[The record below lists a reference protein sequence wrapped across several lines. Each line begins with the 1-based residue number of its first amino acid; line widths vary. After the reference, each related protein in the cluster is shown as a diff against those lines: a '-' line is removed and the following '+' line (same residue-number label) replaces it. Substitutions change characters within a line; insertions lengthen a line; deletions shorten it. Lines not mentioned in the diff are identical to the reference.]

1 MRGST
6 ETAASSRRR
15 IPGATDSFLKIPAN
29 KSSVAWIPLTALLL
43 PSAVAATLAIV
54 IALHWPY
61 SERMLVPSLQA
72 TFKTNVRMQKFRQ
85 FYFPHPGCEAEMAT
99 FARTDNGPAVVA
111 PLATAQKLTIT
122 GRYRDLIFRPH
133 HVAEIRLDGLRVQIP
148 PREEGKGPKQ
158 PELSNEVLPNKISIG
173 MVTAD
178 ESVLEFGRDDAMEPL
193 RFEIQRLGVSQIAA
207 RQAMNYQVKMKI
219 PEPPGELES
228 QGTLGPLQSGPI
240 GRIPLGG
247 NVRLTEAKLDKYPG
261 IGGTVSSTE
270 KFSGTLEHV
279 QVSGEATVPDFHLKK
294 PGHVIAVTSQFQVI
308 VNGLKGEALLRDVT
322 GKIGKTVVRAH
333 GEVAKNAGL
342 GRRDTRLDFW
352 IGPGRVEDL
361 LWLFNSANKPPMLGV
376 TTGSGYVEAPKLGK
390 GFLSSLMVHGR
401 FEVREG
407 HFQRETQV
415 KANELS
421 ARAQGQ
427 KVDDPNE
434 AREVAVTRLSSQVMI
449 ENAVAHL
456 ERLYFEVP
464 GARARVQ
471 GTYNLETHQV
481 DLRGN
486 LWTDATVSKDTTGIK
501 SMLLKPVD
509 PLFKRKHAGA
519 MVEVEMTGD
528 IDAPHFGS
536 VPARKKTAWQ
546 GKP

>member
-15 IPGATDSFLKIPAN
+15 IPGATDSFLKSPAN
-29 KSSVAWIPLTALLL
+29 KSSAVWIPLTALLL
-43 PSAVAATLAIV
+43 PSAVAATLAV
-54 IALHWPY
+54 AIALHWPY
-61 SERMLVPSLQA
+61 SERMLVPTLQA
-72 TFKTNVRMQKFRQ
+72 TFKTNVRMQKFRR
-85 FYFPHPGCEAEMAT
+85 FYFPHPGCEAETVTLTRMQG
-99 FARTDNGPAVVA
+99 GPAVA

-122 GRYRDLIFRPH
+122 GRYADLIFRPH
-133 HVAEIRLDGLRVQIP
+133 HIAEIRLDGLHVQIP
-148 PREEGKGPKQ
+148 PREKAKGLEQ
-158 PELSNEVLPNKISIG
+158 PELSNESLPNKISIG
-173 MVTAD
+173 TVTAD
-178 ESVLEFGRDDAMEPL
+178 ESVLEFDRDDAEEPL
-193 RFEIQRLGVSQIAA
+193 RFEIQRLGVSPIAA

-228 QGTLGPLQSGPI
+228 QGTLGPLQAGQI
-240 GRIPLGG
+240 GRIPLAG
-247 NVRLTEAKLDKYPG
+247 NARLTEAKLDKYPG

-270 KFSGTLEHV
+270 KFTGTLEQV
-279 QVSGEATVPDFHLKK
+279 QVSGEAAVPDFHLKRL
-294 PGHVIAVTSQFQVI
+294 GHVIAVTSQFQVI
-308 VNGLKGEALLRDVT
+308 ANGLKGEARLRDVT
-322 GKIGKTVVRAH
+322 GKIGKTVVRAQ
-333 GEVAKNAGL
+333 GEVAKNADL

-376 TTGSGYVEAPKLGK
+376 ATGSGHIEVPKFGK
-390 GFLSSLMVHGR
+390 GFLSSLVADGR
-401 FEVREG
+401 FEVREA

-415 KANELS
+415 KVNELS
-421 ARAQGQ
+421 ARAQGK

-434 AREVAVTRLSSQVMI
+434 AREVTVTRLSSEVTI
-449 ENAVAHL
+449 EKAVAHL
-456 ERLYFEVP
+456 ARLYFEVP
-464 GARARVQ
+464 GARARLV
-471 GTYNLETHQV
+471 GTYNLESHQV
-481 DLRGN
+481 DLHGN

-528 IDAPHFGS
+528 VDAPHFGTL
-536 VPARKKTAWQ
+536 PTRKKTAWQ